1 MLTIAG
7 NGMGKYDFSNL
18 ELNFC
23 NYDKIICDPNFIEN
37 GRTILKLKFKDA
49 QDYILKNYD
58 KENLLYVVTGSPLFY
73 SAGTSSSVVSAAS
86 WAWLEITILSSI
98 KKSKIFKDTWF

>member
-1 MLTIAG
+1 MVTIAG
-7 NGMGKYDFSNL
+7 NGMGDYDFSNL

-73 SAGTSSSVVSAAS
+73 SAGTIIANKLPKNEVKLINNISSKNYSN
-86 WAWLEITILSSI
+86 
-98 KKSKIFKDTWF
+98 F